1 MSELE
6 VSVATFLPTQPTQT
20 NNTGTAGPYAIS
32 FTTYSQCNNVSFS
45 FQSTGGFIQY
55 VGKRVNLIFC
65 QNNICEKHRT

>member
-45 FQSTGGFIQY
+45 FQSTEGVYTVCREKSQF
-55 VGKRVNLIFC
+55 
-65 QNNICEKHRT
+65 NILPK